1 LEYEATKLD
10 GSPLPSWLHF
20 DPKQLKFSG
29 VPPKGALNTEVMVK
43 AKDHYGKEA
52 FATFKVIVNKD
63 NEQNDHNDIKLK
75 TKPTLK
81 QHHTELNRSADQQ
94 PIMLGKL
101 GFNEQLNSVGKLS
114 RLLES
119 RALLDSLSQL

>member
-1 LEYEATKLD
+1 
-10 GSPLPSWLHF
+10 
-20 DPKQLKFSG
+20 
-29 VPPKGALNTEVMVK
+29 
-43 AKDHYGKEA
+43 
-52 FATFKVIVNKD
+52 
-63 NEQNDHNDIKLK
+63 LK